1 MSKIVQKKIDIS
13 VKIKTAFVKVRT
25 NQISISFTKPIFYMN
40 LQQINEA
47 KSVSVIWRRN
57 KKELESK
64 SGVIDPNTH
73 ETKIDDIFKMKTA
86 LDFDLDEHKFQPK
99 MSILELVFS
108 ETKQAIGHAEFDLGQ
123 YTNKMRDSTV
133 KTILDLR
140 SDKFPGC
147 QIYIY
152 VFIQLLDSLPEKA
165 TAGTMYQKSGT
176 LLNPRSSIMP
186 SQDDTV
192 ATIEEFD
199 PNANAFD
206 KQKKI
211 LLSEKQTLEAQQI
224 KYEQENER
232 LQFKLDQANG
242 DQMQDFQKLLQQK
255 YGTKSN
261 IKKKIEK
268 YSKQESIIIKVL

>member
-1 MSKIVQKKIDIS
+1 
-13 VKIKTAFVKVRT
+13 
-25 NQISISFTKPIFYMN
+25 MN
-40 LQQINEA
+40 LQQIDEA

-152 VFIQLLDSLPEKA
+152 VFIQLLDPLPEAKPMYEKI
-165 TAGTMYQKSGT
+165 GTQ
-176 LLNPRSSIMP
+176 LNPRQSMIMP

-211 LLSEKQTLEAQQI
+211 LLNEKQTLEAQQI
-224 KYEQENER
+224 KFEQENER
-232 LQFKLDQANG
+232 LQFKLDQAKG
-242 DQMQDFQKLLQQK
+242 DQMKDFQKLLQQK

>member
-1 MSKIVQKKIDIS
+1 
-13 VKIKTAFVKVRT
+13 
-25 NQISISFTKPIFYMN
+25 MN
-40 LQQINEA
+40 LQQIDEA

-152 VFIQLLDSLPEKA
+152 VFIQLLDPLPEAKPMYDKI
-165 TAGTMYQKSGT
+165 GTQ
-176 LLNPRSSIMP
+176 LNPRQSMFMP

-211 LLSEKQTLEAQQI
+211 LLNEKQTLEAQQI
-224 KYEQENER
+224 KFEQENER
-232 LQFKLDQANG
+232 LQFKLD
-242 DQMQDFQKLLQQK
+242 
-255 YGTKSN
+255 
-261 IKKKIEK
+261 
-268 YSKQESIIIKVL
+268 

>member
-1 MSKIVQKKIDIS
+1 
-13 VKIKTAFVKVRT
+13 
-25 NQISISFTKPIFYMN
+25 
-40 LQQINEA
+40 
-47 KSVSVIWRRN
+47 
-57 KKELESK
+57 
-64 SGVIDPNTH
+64 
-73 ETKIDDIFKMKTA
+73 MKTA

-99 MSILELVFS
+99 LSILELVFS

-152 VFIQLLDSLPEKA
+152 VFIQLLDPLPEKQ
-165 TAGTMYQKSGT
+165 GTLYQKAPT
-176 LLNPRSSIMP
+176 AMNPRASMIMP

-206 KQKKI
+206 RQKKI
-211 LLSEKQTLEAQQI
+211 LINEKQILEAQQI
-224 KYEQENER
+224 KLEQENEG
-232 LQFKLDQANG
+232 LSFKLDQAKG
-242 DQMQDFQKLLQQK
+242 DQMKDFQELLRQK
-255 YGTKSN
+255 YGTKAG